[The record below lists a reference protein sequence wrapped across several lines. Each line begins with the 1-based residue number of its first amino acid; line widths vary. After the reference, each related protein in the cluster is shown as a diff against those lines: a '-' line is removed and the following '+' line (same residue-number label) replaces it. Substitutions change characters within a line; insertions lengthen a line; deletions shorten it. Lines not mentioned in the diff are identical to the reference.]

1 MKFCKHLHVLTT
13 FFLIVGAAAS
23 CTNEDDCSEE
33 TSSFSLVEISEV
45 TSNSFHVYGVVTPPP
60 CERLNVGFSTG
71 VVLSTNPDPSF
82 ENGIDYEID
91 YGSSSLTFDLDIGGL
106 SPETT
111 YYLKPYLII
120 SLRRYELG
128 SKYEITTLP

>member
-1 MKFCKHLHVLTT
+1 MKFCKHLHVLTALL
-13 FFLIVGAAAS
+13 LIVGAAAS

-45 TSNSFHVYGVVTPPP
+45 TSSSFNVNGVVTPPP

-82 ENGIDYEID
+82 ENGIDY
-91 YGSSSLTFDLDIGGL
+91 GSSSLTFDLDIGGL

-120 SLRRYELG
+120 SLRRFELG
-128 SKYEITTLP
+128 SQYEITTLP